1 MKGILLWLLMASGA
15 WGQTNPA
22 IVTPDQ
28 GKSLASSPGQSEIQ
42 MQPGL
47 SIVQRTEQM
56 RAACIQGRRSIC
68 GRIVKVMPD
77 GLVVESGYTNLLR
90 TPLTRSWLVPGKVTA
105 SQAANLIESRE
116 PGAVGVG
123 LVFLTDVPKSRRLQ
137 PKVSDYVIIEG
148 YPAGQYDYVSVG
160 TVRRTLRKFSAELEK
175 AVALNLQAEDA
186 EPPSAAEAK

>member
-1 MKGILLWLLMASGA
+1 MKRVILSLLMASGA

-22 IVTPDQ
+22 IVTYGQ
-28 GKSLASSPGQSEIQ
+28 GKSLPSSPDPSAVQP
-42 MQPGL
+42 QPGL

-56 RAACIQGRRSIC
+56 RAACIHGRRSIC
-68 GRIVKVMPD
+68 GRIVKVRPN

-90 TPLTRSWLVPGKVTA
+90 VPLTRSWLVPGKVTA

-148 YPAGQYDYVSVG
+148 YPAG
-160 TVRRTLRKFSAELEK
+160 
-175 AVALNLQAEDA
+175 
-186 EPPSAAEAK
+186 